1 MRMRPRTPTRHV
13 LLIENDSAVKERVL
27 AVLAERD
34 CHVTS
39 VALGEDG
46 VSLAIGL
53 RPDLLVLNLAL
64 PDMAGAEVVRRV
76 RALDGLALVPAVFV
90 AADRY
95 DPAHPEA
102 SAGVVLKPF
111 LMRDLADALDFAF
124 VPTRQLGGNAA
135 GERAGYAA
143 DGSPV

>member
-1 MRMRPRTPTRHV
+1 MRPRTPTQQV
-13 LLIENDSAVKERVL
+13 LLIENDLAVKERVL

-34 CHVTS
+34 CQVTS

-46 VSLAIGL
+46 VTLALGL

-76 RALDGLALVPAVFV
+76 RSLDGLALVPAVFV
-90 AADRY
+90 AGDRY
-95 DPAHPEA
+95 DPAHPES

-111 LMRDLADALDFAF
+111 LMSDLADALDFAF
-124 VPTRQLGGNAA
+124 VPTRQVGSNTP

>member
-1 MRMRPRTPTRHV
+1 MRPRTPTQQV

-27 AVLAERD
+27 AALAERD

-53 RPDLLVLNLAL
+53 RPDLLVLNLLL

-76 RALDGLALVPAVFV
+76 RSLDGLALVPAVFV

-111 LMRDLADALDFAF
+111 LMRDLADALDFAS
-124 VPTRQLGGNAA
+124 VPTRQVGGNAA
-135 GERAGYAA
+135 GERTGYAV
-143 DGSPV
+143 DDCPV

>member
-1 MRMRPRTPTRHV
+1 MRPRMPTQQV

-27 AVLAERD
+27 AALAERD
-34 CHVTS
+34 CQVTS
-39 VALGEDG
+39 VALGADG
-46 VSLAIGL
+46 VTLAVDL
-53 RPDLLVLNLAL
+53 RPDLLVLNLVL

-95 DPAHPEA
+95 DPARPES

-111 LMRDLADALDFAF
+111 LMRDLVGALDFAF
-124 VPTRQLGGNAA
+124 EPTR
-135 GERAGYAA
+135 RV
-143 DGSPV
+143 DGDHPSGPR